1 MPPEVPQSMNS
12 MPCSASVAACCWES
26 RKFELPPSTT
36 MSPPS
41 SSPLSCVTAAE
52 VGAPAGIIS
61 QTTRGRCLRAATAPS
76 SVPAQLIPYCFSS
89 DSSPLRVQPTTV
101 WPASERRCAMFPP
114 IRPRPI
120 IASSMSP
127 SLVSHVGGR
136 SGRAAGTDPVKP
148 LPQCPHQR
156 VERVRERPDAIQLQA
171 AGDVLEIDSGLLQ
184 PLELPA
190 GLIDIPVDRSLHHAV
205 VHERGDGRIRHR
217 VHTLRPDQVVDVE
230 NIRVGRVLGAGGG
243 PQRPLHAGA
252 VCRQRLPAIVRLDL
266 EVALV
271 GEL

>member
-36 MSPPS
+36 MSPAS
-41 SSPLSCVTAAE
+41 S
-52 VGAPAGIIS
+52 G
-61 QTTRGRCLRAATAPS
+61 
-76 SVPAQLIPYCFSS
+76 
-89 DSSPLRVQPTTV
+89 SSPLRVQPTTV
-101 WPASERRCAMFPP
+101 WPASVRRCAMFPP

-127 SLVSHVGGR
+127 SLVSHVGER
-136 SGRAAGTDPVKP
+136 SGRAAGTDPVEP
-148 LPQCPHQR
+148 LPQRPHQR
-156 VERVRERPDAIQLQA
+156 VERIRERPDAVQLQA

-205 VHERGDGRIRHR
+205 
-217 VHTLRPDQVVDVE
+217 
-230 NIRVGRVLGAGGG
+230 
-243 PQRPLHAGA
+243 
-252 VCRQRLPAIVRLDL
+252 
-266 EVALV
+266 
-271 GEL
+271 